1 MALLIV
7 VLGVTSIRSM
17 RTDIFPEIEI
27 PVVNVIWTFKG
38 MESSELEKRITTYS
52 EYAYTSNVNEI
63 KRIESQT
70 LNGVAI
76 IKIYFHES
84 VDIGTALSQVTSASQ
99 AIRALMPPGIQ
110 PPIILRF
117 NASSVPILQISLSSD
132 TLSEESVYDYGL
144 FILRNQ
150 LSTIQGLTM
159 PTPYGGRE
167 RQVMVDL
174 DPQLL
179 QAKGISPK
187 EVADAINAYNL
198 ASPTGVARIDTHE
211 YPVTLNNTP
220 VTPAQFNDIPIKVVN
235 GATIHM
241 RDVAQVRD
249 GSQAQTT
256 IVRRNG
262 SRGALVTLLKNGNA
276 STLDIVNQV
285 KEMLPA
291 IKASAPKGLDIN
303 LLFDQSLFVTAAVHG
318 VVVESII
325 AGLLTAG
332 MILLFLG
339 SWRSTL
345 IVAVSIPLAI
355 LTSIVGLYLLGYSL
369 NVMTL
374 GGLALAVGILVDDA
388 TVEIENIHRN
398 VHLGKPL
405 RQAILDGAAQI
416 AAPTFVSTLTISIV
430 FVSVLF
436 LEGAPK
442 YLFTPLALAVAF
454 AMLASYLLSR
464 TIVPTMVDYLLPAE
478 LATHGHEAVQGSGF
492 RVQGSEFA
500 VQGSEFRVQG
510 SDARGSVSEIRT
522 FTTEAQ
528 GHRAGTEKT
537 GEGIV
542 FEGIE
547 RSEAGRQRQENAN
560 LKLQNAEGISDRHEN
575 TKVRK
580 QEIEA
585 FTTEAQGHRGSTEKT
600 GEGTGFEGA
609 EGVAAGRQRQ
619 ENGEQT
625 ERHRGRSLQ
634 VLGFFGRFHA
644 AFERSFERFRDGYVR
659 VLEWNL
665 KNARTALLGFGIVAA
680 SGVLMVPFVGRDF
693 FPTVDT
699 GQFRLHVR
707 APAGTRIEQTERYF
721 SEVENAIR
729 QIIPKDEVELVLD
742 NIGLPNRT
750 YAMAF
755 GDSATTSMADGEILV
770 ALAEHRGTSTQAYM
784 ARLRDE
790 LPRRFPELT
799 FFFQPAD
806 IVSQI
811 LNFGLPAPIDIQVS
825 GMNRAENEKIAGEIA
840 EKIRH
845 IAGVKDVH
853 LHQVTNV
860 PKLHIDVDQTRAR
873 ELGFTQQ
880 DVANSVLVSLSGS
893 GQVQPNYWVDP
904 KMGISYLVETRT
916 PVHRL
921 DSVDAIN
928 GLALTAGAGAASRIG
943 NGSGSRGAG
952 VSPEAVASASQEA
965 SVQLLSNV
973 AKIGRGVTAEVANH
987 VNVQPTFDVY
997 AAVQDRDLGSVAA
1010 EINKVLD
1017 TYRAKLAP
1025 GNTLTMRG
1033 QVESM
1038 NSAFWRLGLGI
1049 IFAAVLVY
1057 LLMVV
1062 NFQSWLDPLIII
1074 SALPGAGAGIVWSLW
1089 LWDTTFSVPALMGAI
1104 MSIGVATANSILL
1117 VTFANEQRD
1126 EGRSAYEAALE
1137 AGRTRLRPVLMTAAA
1152 MIIGMLPMSLGLG
1165 EGGEQNAPLGRAVIG
1180 GLLLATV
1187 TTLLFVPVIF
1197 QLLRRKERVV
1207 QA

>member
-1 MALLIV
+1 MWIVRLALQRPYTFVVMALLIV
-7 VLGVTSIRSM
+7 VLGATAVSQM

-27 PVVNVIWTFKG
+27 PVINVIWTFKG
-38 MESSELEKRITTYS
+38 MESSELERRITTYS
-52 EYAYTSNVNEI
+52 EYAFTSNVNEI
-63 KRIESQT
+63 SRMESQT
-70 LNGVAI
+70 LNGVAV
-76 IKIYFHES
+76 IKIYFHQG

-99 AIRALMPPGIQ
+99 SIRAIMPPGVQ
-110 PPIILRF
+110 PPIIIRF
-117 NASSVPILQISLSSD
+117 NASSVPILQIGLSSE
-132 TLSEESVYDYGL
+132 TMSEEEVYDYGL
-144 FILRNQ
+144 YVLRTQ
-150 LSTIQGLTM
+150 LSTVQGLTM

-220 VTPAQFNDIPIKVVN
+220 LTPESFNSIPVKVVA
-235 GATIHM
+235 GATIYM

-262 SRGALVTLLKNGNA
+262 HRGALVTLLKNGNA

-285 KEMLPA
+285 KAMMPA
-291 IKASAPKGLDIN
+291 IKASAPKNLNID
-303 LLFDQSLFVTAAVHG
+303 LLFDQSLFVTAAIHG
-318 VVVESII
+318 VVAESII
-325 AGLLTAG
+325 AGLLTAT

-355 LTSIVGLYLLGYSL
+355 LSSIVMLYLLGHSL

-398 VHLGKPL
+398 VGLGKPL
-405 RQAILDGAAQI
+405 RQAILDGAMQI
-416 AAPTFVSTLTISIV
+416 AGPTFVSTLTISIV

-436 LEGAPK
+436 LNGAPK

-464 TIVPTMVDYLLPAE
+464 TIVPTMVDFLLPAE
-478 LATHGHEAVQGSGF
+478 VAQHGH
-492 RVQGSEFA
+492 
-500 VQGSEFRVQG
+500 
-510 SDARGSVSEIRT
+510 
-522 FTTEAQ
+522 
-528 GHRAGTEKT
+528 AG
-537 GEGIV
+537 
-542 FEGIE
+542 
-547 RSEAGRQRQENAN
+547 QP
-560 LKLQNAEGISDRHEN
+560 
-575 TKVRK
+575 
-580 QEIEA
+580 
-585 FTTEAQGHRGSTEKT
+585 
-600 GEGTGFEGA
+600 
-609 EGVAAGRQRQ
+609 
-619 ENGEQT
+619 
-625 ERHRGRSLQ
+625 
-634 VLGFFGRFHA
+634 GFFGRLHA
-644 AFERSFERFRDGYVR
+644 GFERAFELFRDRYVAL
-659 VLEWNL
+659 LEWNL
-665 KNARTALLGFGIVAA
+665 HHRRSVLGIFALVVI
-680 SGVLMVPFVGRDF
+680 SGVVMLPWVGRDF

-721 SEVENAIR
+721 GKVENAIR
-729 QIIPKDEVELVLD
+729 EIIPEHEVELVLD

-770 ALAEHRGTSTQAYM
+770 ALKHHRSHSTPEYVAQ
-784 ARLRDE
+784 LRKE
-790 LPRRFPELT
+790 LPQRFPQLT

-811 LNFGLPAPIDIQVS
+811 LNFGLPAPIDIQ
-825 GMNRAENEKIAGEIA
+825 IAGLNRHENYAMAAEIA
-840 EKIRH
+840 LRIEAIR
-845 IAGVKDVH
+845 GVEDVH
-853 LHQVTNV
+853 LHQVMNV

-873 ELGFTQQ
+873 ELGLTQQ

-904 KMGISYLVETRT
+904 QMGISYLVETRT
-916 PVHRL
+916 PTYRL

-928 GLALTAGAGAASRIG
+928 GLPLT
-943 NGSGSRGAG
+943 
-952 VSPEAVASASQEA
+952 SQNNPGL
-965 SVQLLSNV
+965 QLLSNV
-973 AKIGRGVTAEVANH
+973 AKVQRGVTAEVANH
-987 VNVQPTFDVY
+987 TNVQPTYDVY
-997 AAVQDRDLGSVAA
+997 ASVQGRDLGGVAS
-1010 EINKVLD
+1010 EIHRMLD
-1017 TYRAKLAP
+1017 EYRAKLAP
-1025 GNTLTMRG
+1025 GNTITMRG

-1038 NSAFWRLGLGI
+1038 ESAFLRLGLGI
-1049 IFAAVLVY
+1049 VFAAVLVY

-1062 NFQSWLDPLIII
+1062 NFQSWLDPFIII
-1074 SALPGAGAGIVWSLW
+1074 TALPGALVGIVWSLY
-1089 LWDTTFSVPALMGAI
+1089 LWNTTFSVPALMGAI

-1117 VTFANEQRD
+1117 VTFANEQRS
-1126 EGRSAYEAALE
+1126 EGKSAFESALE

-1152 MIIGMLPMSLGLG
+1152 MIIGMVPMSLGLG

-1180 GLLLATV
+1180 GLLLATA
-1187 TTLLFVPVIF
+1187 TTLLFVPVVYSI
-1197 QLLRRKERVV
+1197 LRRHDRAVPAEV
-1207 QA
+1207 

>member
-1 MALLIV
+1 MWIVQLALRRPYTFVVMALLIV

-220 VTPAQFNDIPIKVVN
+220 VTPADFNHIPIKVVN
-235 GATIHM
+235 GATITM

-276 STLDIVNQV
+276 STVDIVNQV
-285 KEMLPA
+285 KQMLPA
-291 IKASAPKGLDIN
+291 IRASAPQGLDIN

-345 IVAVSIPLAI
+345 IVAVSIPLSI
-355 LTSIVGLYLLGYSL
+355 LTSIVGLYLLGHSL

-464 TIVPTMVDYLLPAE
+464 TIVPTMVDFLLPAE
-478 LATHGHEAVQGSGF
+478 LEGHGGQRAAEP
-492 RVQGSEFA
+492 
-500 VQGSEFRVQG
+500 
-510 SDARGSVSEIRT
+510 VSLDND
-522 FTTEAQ
+522 
-528 GHRAGTEKT
+528 GGTE
-537 GEGIV
+537 G
-542 FEGIE
+542 
-547 RSEAGRQRQENAN
+547 QRD
-560 LKLQNAEGISDRHEN
+560 G
-575 TKVRK
+575 
-580 QEIEA
+580 
-585 FTTEAQGHRGSTEKT
+585 
-600 GEGTGFEGA
+600 GA
-609 EGVAAGRQRQ
+609 EGQRD
-619 ENGEQT
+619 GGT
-625 ERHRGRSLQ
+625 EGWRDGGRSLQ
-634 VLGFFGRFHA
+634 VLGFFSRVHA
-644 AFERSFERFRDGYVR
+644 GFERLFERFRDSYVR

-665 KNARTALLGFGIVAA
+665 RNSRKALLLFGLVVA
-680 SGVLMVPFVGRDF
+680 SGVLLVPMVGRDF

-721 SEVENAIR
+721 TEVENAIR
-729 QIIPKDEVELVLD
+729 QIIPQDEVELVLD

-770 ALAEHRGTSTQAYM
+770 ALAEHRGATTQAYM
-784 ARLRDE
+784 ARLREE
-790 LPRRFPELT
+790 LPRRFPQLT
-799 FFFQPAD
+799 FYFQPAD
-806 IVSQI
+806 IVTQI

-840 EKIRH
+840 DRVRQ

-873 ELGFTQQ
+873 ELGFTQK
-880 DVANSVLVSLSGS
+880 DVADSVLVSLSGS

-904 KMGISYLVETRT
+904 RMGISYLVETRT

-921 DSVDAIN
+921 DSVEAIN
-928 GLALTAGAGAASRIG
+928 GLALTSREGAAREG
-943 NGSGSRGAG
+943 TGREGPAGEGAAG
-952 VSPEAVASASQEA
+952 VASASSRA
-965 SVQLLSNV
+965 GGLQLLSNV
-973 AKIGRGVTAEVANH
+973 ARIERGVTAEVANH

-997 AAVQDRDLGSVAA
+997 AAVEGRDLGSVAA
-1010 EINKVLD
+1010 EIDRVIE

-1025 GNTLTMRG
+1025 GNTITMRG

-1038 NSAFWRLGLGI
+1038 NSAFRRLGLGI

-1126 EGRSAYEAALE
+1126 EGRSAFDAALE

-1180 GLLLATV
+1180 GLLLATA
-1187 TTLLFVPVIF
+1187 TTLLFVPVVF
-1197 QLLRRKERVV
+1197 SLLRRQERPAE

>member
-1 MALLIV
+1 MWIVKLALRRPYTFVVMALLIV
-7 VLGVTSIRSM
+7 VLGVTSIRQM
-17 RTDIFPEIEI
+17 RTDIFPEIDI

-38 MESSELEKRITTYS
+38 METSELERRVTTYS
-52 EYAYTSNVNEI
+52 EYAFTSNVTDI

-70 LNGVAI
+70 LNGVAV
-76 IKIYFHES
+76 IKIFFHPS
-84 VDIGTALSQVTSASQ
+84 VNISTALSQVTSASQ

-117 NASSVPILQISLSSD
+117 NASSVPILQIGLSSE
-132 TLSEESVYDYGL
+132 TMSEEQIYDYGL
-144 FILRNQ
+144 YVLRTQ
-150 LSTIQGLTM
+150 LSTVQGLTM

-167 RQVMVDL
+167 RQVMVDI

-187 EVADAINAYNL
+187 EVADAISAYNL

-220 VTPAQFNDIPIKVVN
+220 LTPASFNDIPIKVIN
-235 GATIHM
+235 GATIYM

-276 STLDIVNQV
+276 STLEIVNEV
-285 KEMLPA
+285 KAMMPA
-291 IKASAPKGLDIN
+291 IQASAPKELKVEM
-303 LLFDQSLFVTAAVHG
+303 LFDQSLFVTAAIHG

-325 AGLLTAG
+325 AGLLTAA

-355 LTSIVGLYLLGYSL
+355 LSSITMLYLLGHSL

-398 VHLGKPL
+398 VGLGKPL
-405 RQAILDGAAQI
+405 RTAILDGAMQI
-416 AAPTFVSTLTISIV
+416 AGPTFVSTLTISIV

-436 LEGAPK
+436 LDGAPK

-478 LATHGHEAVQGSGF
+478 IAGHQAAGHDGHAVQ
-492 RVQGSEFA
+492 
-500 VQGSEFRVQG
+500 
-510 SDARGSVSEIRT
+510 
-522 FTTEAQ
+522 
-528 GHRAGTEKT
+528 
-537 GEGIV
+537 
-542 FEGIE
+542 
-547 RSEAGRQRQENAN
+547 
-560 LKLQNAEGISDRHEN
+560 
-575 TKVRK
+575 
-580 QEIEA
+580 
-585 FTTEAQGHRGSTEKT
+585 
-600 GEGTGFEGA
+600 
-609 EGVAAGRQRQ
+609 
-619 ENGEQT
+619 
-625 ERHRGRSLQ
+625 
-634 VLGFFGRFHA
+634 LGFFGRMHA
-644 AFERSFERFRDGYVR
+644 AFERSFERFRDGYVSLLR
-659 VLEWNL
+659 WNL
-665 KNARTALLGFGIVAA
+665 NHRKAVFFGFGVMVASGALL
-680 SGVLMVPFVGRDF
+680 LPFVGRDF

-707 APAGTRIEQTERYF
+707 APAGTRVEQTERYF
-721 SEVENAIR
+721 GDVERAIR
-729 QIIPKDEVELVLD
+729 ELIPKEEVELVLD

-755 GDSATTSMADGEILV
+755 GDSATTGMADGEILV
-770 ALAEHRGTSTQAYM
+770 ALTHNRTRSTPDYIAV
-784 ARLRDE
+784 LREE
-790 LPRRFPELT
+790 LPKRFPQLT

-811 LNFGLPAPIDIQVS
+811 LNFGLPAPIDIQIS
-825 GMNRAENEKIAGEIA
+825 GLDKTENYAMATEIA
-840 EKIRH
+840 ERIKTIR
-845 IAGVKDVH
+845 GVEDVH

-860 PKLHIDVDQTRAR
+860 PKLHVEVDQTKAG

-904 KMGISYLVETRT
+904 NMGISYLVETRT
-916 PVHRL
+916 PMHRF
-921 DSVDAIN
+921 DSVDAIGGMPLSAKN
-928 GLALTAGAGAASRIG
+928 GQGL
-943 NGSGSRGAG
+943 
-952 VSPEAVASASQEA
+952 
-965 SVQLLSNV
+965 QLLSNV
-973 AKIGRGVTAEVANH
+973 ANVSRGVTAEVANH

-997 AAVQDRDLGSVAA
+997 ANVQHRDLGSVAS
-1010 EINKVLD
+1010 EIHQLLD
-1017 TYRAKLAP
+1017 EYRAKLKP
-1025 GNTLTMRG
+1025 GNTIALRG

-1038 NSAFWRLGLGI
+1038 ESAFLRLGLGI
-1049 IFAAVLVY
+1049 AFAALLVY

-1062 NFQSWLDPLIII
+1062 NFQSWLDPFIII
-1074 SALPGAGAGIVWSLW
+1074 TALPGALVGIVWSLY
-1089 LWDTTFSVPALMGAI
+1089 LWKTTFSVPALMGAI
-1104 MSIGVATANSILL
+1104 MSIGVASANSILL
-1117 VTFANEQRD
+1117 VTFANEVRS
-1126 EGRSAYEAALE
+1126 EGKNAFDSALE
-1137 AGRTRLRPVLMTAAA
+1137 AGKTRMRPVLMTAAA

-1180 GLLLATV
+1180 GLLLATA
-1187 TTLLFVPVIF
+1187 TTLLFVPVVYSM
-1197 QLLRRKERVV
+1197 LRRKERAPETVIE
-1207 QA
+1207 